1 MLSITPFR
9 TALQGVRSESGERN
23 AVQRVL
29 DASGHRKL
37 PTTER
42 TTLDDGRSARVYLW
56 RNVGATGCAVAL
68 IAGPEVVGDVRVLYP
83 HTGGAKGSLYVPA
96 TGNSPAL
103 TDSKHALDA
112 VVDSRRGPY
121 GHNPAEGGASSLKA
135 LTATVMGHAGEQGQV
150 NAVIRALA
158 SHGYA
163 AADRPEVHSTTVDR
177 STYRIYLWR
186 DTPYGDHLVL
196 STGPSFEPALAL
208 ASQIPSE
215 PGVGFYVKALVDKSP
230 RTLAGA
236 SRVVS
241 RAMPK
246 PTPAAEVA
254 TERVARKVRIPKA
267 KVAEAAAAVA
277 EAENAPT
284 VTVAHVEA
292 VEEAAGN
299 GWTPSAGLTDAQVT
313 ARDIARAR
321 GRKLSQDAEA
331 DRIQAIADAAMT
343 AARKVTLADGGRT
356 DKAGVNR
363 AADIIAEA
371 RENIKRLI
379 SGKSPGRKHDLG
391 LIDQNLMAQ
400 FRDLIA
406 TCERLEAEKEQA
418 RAARAAPPAPR
429 TQRDRVFEALVERGL
444 PERGAG
450 PSADALIAVIERTA
464 PPVVKSAEV
473 LLPSNKNSRAVFEQ
487 FTGEKLPKT
496 IKETEAF
503 VIRRLG
509 GFSGY
514 TEPAARAPKAAPAAP
529 PVDAAAAAR
538 EMQEMIQALRA
549 MRGAS

>member
-1 MLSITPFR
+1 MLNIAPFR
-9 TALQGVRSESGERN
+9 NALQGVRSESGERN

-103 TDSKHALDA
+103 TDSKQA
-112 VVDSRRGPY
+112 R
-121 GHNPAEGGASSLKA
+121 HNPAEGGASSLKA
-135 LTATVMGHAGEQGQV
+135 LTATVKGHAGEQGQV

-177 STYRIYLWR
+177 ATYRIYLWR

-208 ASQIPSE
+208 ASQIPAD

-236 SRVVS
+236 SRVAS

-313 ARDIARAR
+313 AREIARAR

-343 AARKVTLADGGRT
+343 DARRVTLGDGGRT
-356 DKAGVNR
+356 NKDGVNR

-406 TCERLEAEKEQA
+406 TCERLESEKEQTIA
-418 RAARAAPPAPR
+418 DRRAWRSAPGAHTER
-429 TQRDRVFEALVERGL
+429 ERVFDALVERGL

-450 PSADALIAVIERTA
+450 PSADALTAIIERTA

-509 GFSGY
+509 GLP
-514 TEPAARAPKAAPAAP
+514 EEVRAEARAPKAAPAAP

-538 EMQEMIQALRA
+538 EMQEMIQAHRA

>member
-1 MLSITPFR
+1 MLNITPFR

-42 TTLDDGRSARVYLW
+42 TTLADGRSARVYLW

-83 HTGGAKGSLYVPA
+83 HTGGAKGNLYVPA
-96 TGNSPAL
+96 SGHNPAL
-103 TDSKHALDA
+103 TDAKQA
-112 VVDSRRGPY
+112 R
-121 GHNPAEGGASSLKA
+121 HNPAEGGASSLKA

-230 RTLAGA
+230 RTLTGA
-236 SRVVS
+236 SRVAS

-277 EAENAPT
+277 EAEHAPT

-299 GWTPSAGLTDAQVT
+299 GWVPSAGLTEAQVT

-331 DRIQAIADAAMT
+331 DRIQAVADEAATTMRRMLMSGST
-343 AARKVTLADGGRT
+343 SLAAQNK
-356 DKAGVNR
+356 
-363 AADIIAEA
+363 AADVVAEA
-371 RENIKRLI
+371 RAKIRSMI
-379 SGKSPGRKHDLG
+379 AGKSGGRKHDLG
-391 LIDQNLMAQ
+391 LIEDGLVTEFKRILEIAQ
-400 FRDLIA
+400 AD
-406 TCERLEAEKEQA
+406 EAAKA
-418 RAARAAPPAPR
+418 AARAKQAAE
-429 TQRDRVFEALVERGL
+429 QEALQAERAA
-444 PERGAG
+444 EREA
-450 PSADALIAVIERTA
+450 ALVKATKA
-464 PPVVKSAEV
+464 PKAP
-473 LLPSNKNSRAVFEQ
+473 
-487 FTGEKLPKT
+487 
-496 IKETEAF
+496 
-503 VIRRLG
+503 
-509 GFSGY
+509 
-514 TEPAARAPKAAPAAP
+514 RAPKAAPAAP

-549 MRGAS
+549 MRGA

>member
-1 MLSITPFR
+1 MLNIAPFR

-83 HTGGAKGSLYVPA
+83 HTGGSKGNLYVPA

-103 TDSKHALDA
+103 TDSKTA
-112 VVDSRRGPY
+112 R
-121 GHNPAEGGASSLKA
+121 HNPAGGASSLKA

-208 ASQIPSE
+208 ASQIPAD

-236 SRVVS
+236 SRVAS

-299 GWTPSAGLTDAQVT
+299 GWVPSAGLTDAQVT

-331 DRIQAIADAAMT
+331 QRIQAVADEAATTMRRMLLSGST
-343 AARKVTLADGGRT
+343 SPAAQNK
-356 DKAGVNR
+356 
-363 AADIIAEA
+363 AADVVAEA
-371 RENIKRLI
+371 REKIRSMI
-379 SGKSPGRKHDLG
+379 AGKSGGRKHDLQRIEDG
-391 LIDQNLMAQ
+391 LVTEFKRILAIAQ
-400 FRDLIA
+400 EDEAAKVAARAKQAAEQDA
-406 TCERLEAEKEQA
+406 LE
-418 RAARAAPPAPR
+418 AARAAEREA
-429 TQRDRVFEALVERGL
+429 ALVK
-444 PERGAG
+444 
-450 PSADALIAVIERTA
+450 A
-464 PPVVKSAEV
+464 PKAP
-473 LLPSNKNSRAVFEQ
+473 
-487 FTGEKLPKT
+487 
-496 IKETEAF
+496 
-503 VIRRLG
+503 
-509 GFSGY
+509 
-514 TEPAARAPKAAPAAP
+514 RAPKAAKAAP

>member
-1 MLSITPFR
+1 MLNITPFR
-9 TALQGVRSESGERN
+9 SALQGVRSESGERN

-103 TDSKHALDA
+103 TDSKQA
-112 VVDSRRGPY
+112 R
-121 GHNPAEGGASSLKA
+121 HNPAEGGASSLKA

-236 SRVVS
+236 SRVAS

-277 EAENAPT
+277 EAEHAPT

-299 GWTPSAGLTDAQVT
+299 GWVPSAVLTDAQVT

-331 DRIQAIADAAMT
+331 KSIRAIADAAMT
-343 AARKVTLADGGRT
+343 DARRVTLAEGGRT
-356 DKAGVNR
+356 DKAGLNR

-464 PPVVKSAEV
+464 PPVVKSADV

-496 IKETEAF
+496 VKETEDF

-509 GFSGY
+509 GLP
-514 TEPAARAPKAAPAAP
+514 EEVRAEARAPKAAPAAP

-538 EMQEMIQALRA
+538 EMQEMIQTLRA